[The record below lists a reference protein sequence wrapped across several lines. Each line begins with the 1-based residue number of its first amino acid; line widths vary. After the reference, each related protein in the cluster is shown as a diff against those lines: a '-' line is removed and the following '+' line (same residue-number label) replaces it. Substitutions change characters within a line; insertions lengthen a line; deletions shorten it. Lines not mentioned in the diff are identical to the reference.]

1 MIGSLRNSIATAVA
15 AFLGAV
21 PLVQLS
27 ADPRLLPGA
36 AVVVVVLTG
45 LGWLARR
52 LSRLTWPGTVA
63 QLLAGFIMV
72 WIGSASA
79 SGAAGQTRPWQVF
92 ALTWNQA
99 GAHIYGQSVPMAA
112 DDATLVLLLT
122 GVGVLTIAIDLA
134 FIAVRSV
141 LLAALPLLGGYL
153 TSMIVLDEAVG
164 IGSIVAVCSGWL
176 LLLASR
182 TIDHEQRWPR
192 GLSSKDDAKF
202 NARGFTGLAAGLGI
216 VSIATAVVAG
226 LAIPPDGQS
235 WLPRGNV
242 GNNQSIDLID
252 PTIQLNENL
261 HRPDERPVLSYTTS
275 APDGVRLRS
284 TALTAMNADGW
295 QLQQMDL
302 LPGTPEAPSL
312 SGTQT
317 PVTTQIAIGD
327 FQSNYLPA
335 PYLPLSWDVDGS
347 WSYDPRTLTVLNVDR
362 RRNNQ
367 AVAGLSYSVDSLLA
381 QPDADELANATA
393 DSIDDT
399 GLDDDVPSEIIDL
412 AHQITDG
419 AQGDGAKA
427 LALQNWLNDPAR
439 FTYDLNAPEGTG
451 YEVLVNFLFNDR
463 RGYCIHFASSMAL
476 MAKAVGI
483 PARVAVG
490 FTAGT
495 QQADG
500 SWLVTSH
507 NMHAWPEL
515 YFAGLG
521 WVGFEPTV
529 SLGSQQPPQT
539 EPAPQTPEAEPT
551 PQAPENPED
560 TPAPDVPAPLPSPIA
575 GISID
580 PRVLAGILAGLVA
593 LASPALAR
601 MGIRRK
607 RLASSDAGD
616 RVAGAW
622 RELQATA
629 VDLGMPWPAAT
640 PRQVAA
646 MAWPGLDAEGR
657 AALRRIAL
665 LVERRRYAAAP
676 PPVAEVATDV
686 GLISAQ
692 WYSSVSKGRRL
703 AARMLPRSLFLGRK
717 RRV

>member
-1 MIGSLRNSIATAVA
+1 MHG
-15 AFLGAV
+15 
-21 PLVQLS
+21 
-27 ADPRLLPGA
+27 
-36 AVVVVVLTG
+36 
-45 LGWLARR
+45 
-52 LSRLTWPGTVA
+52 
-63 QLLAGFIMV
+63 
-72 WIGSASA
+72 
-79 SGAAGQTRPWQVF
+79 
-92 ALTWNQA
+92 
-99 GAHIYGQSVPMAA
+99 
-112 DDATLVLLLT
+112 DA
-122 GVGVLTIAIDLA
+122 
-134 FIAVRSV
+134 
-141 LLAALPLLGGYL
+141 
-153 TSMIVLDEAVG
+153 
-164 IGSIVAVCSGWL
+164 
-176 LLLASR
+176 
-182 TIDHEQRWPR
+182 
-192 GLSSKDDAKF
+192 
-202 NARGFTGLAAGLGI
+202 
-216 VSIATAVVAG
+216 
-226 LAIPPDGQS
+226 
-235 WLPRGNV
+235 
-242 GNNQSIDLID
+242 
-252 PTIQLNENL
+252 
-261 HRPDERPVLSYTTS
+261 
-275 APDGVRLRS
+275 
-284 TALTAMNADGW
+284 
-295 QLQQMDL
+295 
-302 LPGTPEAPSL
+302 
-312 SGTQT
+312 
-317 PVTTQIAIGD
+317 TQIAIGD